1 MKFSNETEQLTDELL
16 ERIEKL
22 SDREKR
28 EIAQKLIGKES
39 PLTVILGGCNDI
51 NNSLVI
57 QINNGVDKVS
67 EQLEKLPPEAFQ
79 TLMEAIA
86 VWVEKNKK

>member
-1 MKFSNETEQLTDELL
+1 MKFSNETVEINELL

-28 EIAQKLIGKES
+28 KIAQKLIGKDS

-51 NNSLVI
+51 NNSFVI

-79 TLMEAIA
+79 TLMQAIA
-86 VWVEKNKK
+86 VWVEKHKSE